1 MIALWKTF
9 SVLLEF
15 SCKTDYKMMLQK
27 VEDRQEVEINELQ
40 DKY

>member
-15 SCKTDYKMMLQK
+15 SCKTDYKMMLSK
-27 VEDRQEVEINELQ
+27 VEDRQEIEKIEL
-40 DKY
+40 